1 MTNTACSSY
10 ASIIF
15 SVTMKNRA
23 ILLMMTIGALV
34 IPVLPKTGLVD
45 IGLKGGI
52 GLSSFWGHDAAD
64 SAGMTTTMRSGV
76 CAGAM
81 LALNFN
87 DFVSGQVEFLY
98 SMKGKSAIG
107 DYATYSKGITSM
119 TDYFELPLLFRFQ
132 YPMGEIS
139 RLILFAGPTF
149 SFLVSSKEDSTV
161 QYQPSQVMKID
172 TTVDEKSQT
181 NPYDVGITVGGGM
194 AVKGGPGNVL
204 FEVRYTLGLL
214 TKVKASGANGRQLDI
229 KNSYIAFLVGY
240 SISLL

>member
-1 MTNTACSSY
+1 
-10 ASIIF
+10 
-15 SVTMKNRA
+15 MKNRA
-23 ILLMMTIGALV
+23 ILLVMIVGFLAF
-34 IPVLPKTGLVD
+34 PVLSRSGLVD

-52 GLSSFWGHDAAD
+52 GLSSFWGSNAAD

-81 LALNFN
+81 LAVNASE
-87 DFVSGQVEFLY
+87 FVAGEAEFLY

-107 DYATYSKGITSM
+107 DYPSFSKGITIK
-119 TDYFELPLLFRFQ
+119 TDYFEIPLLFRFR

-149 SFLVSSKEDSTV
+149 SFLISSKEDSTI
-161 QYQPSQVMKID
+161 QSEPQQVTLTD
-172 TTVDEKSQT
+172 VTVDTKPQT
-181 NPYDVGITVGGGM
+181 NPFDFGITAGGGM
-194 AVKGGPGNVL
+194 AVKGGPGDVL

-214 TKVKASGANGRQLDI
+214 NKVKASGANARQLDL

>member
-1 MTNTACSSY
+1 
-10 ASIIF
+10 
-15 SVTMKNRA
+15 MKNHA
-23 ILLMMTIGALV
+23 ILLVMTIGFLAS
-34 IPVLPKTGLVD
+34 PVLPKAGLVD

-52 GLSSFWGHDAAD
+52 GLSSFWGSNAAD

-81 LALNFN
+81 LAVNASE
-87 DFVSGQVEFLY
+87 FVAGEAEFLY

-107 DYATYSKGITSM
+107 DYPTFSKGITIR
-119 TDYFELPLLFRFQ
+119 TDYFEIPLLFRFR

-139 RLILFAGPTF
+139 RLVLFAGPTF
-149 SFLVSSKEDSTV
+149 SFLISSKEDSTV
-161 QYQPSQVMKID
+161 QSEPQQVTLTDVTID
-172 TTVDEKSQT
+172 LKPQT
-181 NPYDVGITVGGGM
+181 NPYDVGITAGGGM
-194 AVKGGPGNVL
+194 AVRGGPGDVI

-214 TKVKASGANGRQLDI
+214 NKVKASGANARQLDL